1 MVWELLLEKVL
12 ISLNF
17 MKESL
22 NNIDTTDFNEQF
34 DYWIFDLDNTIYD
47 FNLGLFRKVSSR
59 MTEYIKEFFDLN
71 EVDALTLQRNMYKKY
86 GLTLRGLMIEKK
98 IDPEPFLEFV
108 HDVDFDE
115 LDEDVTLKILLGK
128 IKGKKS
134 IYTNATY
141 KHAKNI
147 LKSMGIFEEFEI
159 IFDIKDANYI
169 PKPDLNSYLMMKKK
183 LGLNDKNIS
192 KSIFFEDTAK
202 NLKPAR
208 ELGMSTVW
216 IENDFNRKEADSL
229 REYINFTGSDI
240 KSILSNMLK
249 FEKR

>member
-1 MVWELLLEKVL
+1 
-12 ISLNF
+12 
-17 MKESL
+17 
-22 NNIDTTDFNEQF
+22 
-34 DYWIFDLDNTIYD
+34 
-47 FNLGLFRKVSSR
+47 
-59 MTEYIKEFFDLN
+59 
-71 EVDALTLQRNMYKKY
+71 MYKKY
-86 GLTLRGLMIEKK
+86 GLSLRGKKKKKK

-108 HDVDFDE
+108 HDVDFSE
-115 LDEDVTLKILLGK
+115 LNEDVALKTLLGK

-134 IYTNATY
+134 IYTNATF

-147 LKSMGIFEEFEI
+147 LKSMGIFQEFEI

-169 PKPDLNSYLMMKKK
+169 AKPDPNSYHMMKKK
-183 LGLNDKNIS
+183 LNLNDKNIS

-240 KSILSNMLK
+240 KSILNNMLK
-249 FEKR
+249 F

>member
-1 MVWELLLEKVL
+1 
-12 ISLNF
+12 
-17 MKESL
+17 MKSFL
-22 NNIDTTDFNEQF
+22 NNIDTIDFNEKY
-34 DYWIFDLDNTIYD
+34 DHWIFDLDNTIYD
-47 FNLGLFRKVSSR
+47 FNLGLFKRVSSR

-71 EVDALTLQRNMYKKY
+71 EVDALTLQRDMYKKY

-108 HDVDFDE
+108 HDVDFSE
-115 LDEDVTLKILLGK
+115 LNEDITLKTLLGK

-134 IYTNATY
+134 IYTNATF

-147 LKSMGIFEEFEI
+147 LKSMGIFQEFEI

-169 PKPDLNSYLMMKKK
+169 PKPDPNSYHIMKKK
-183 LGLNDKNIS
+183 LNLNDNNIS

-216 IENDFNRKEADSL
+216 IENDFNRKEADRL

-249 FEKR
+249 F